1 MNTPIKGMQLCFRSF
16 WFPNNENSNNF
27 LSSVQLELLNSLYFL
42 RFLSSQVKCL
52 MTVSLFND
60 FCRNG
65 FTHIV
70 KIMIIS
76 EVIFEFKK
84 E

>member
-1 MNTPIKGMQLCFRSF
+1 MFQVVLVSEQWKLQQL
-16 WFPNNENSNNF
+16 
-27 LSSVQLELLNSLYFL
+27 LSSVQLELLKSLYFL
-42 RFLSSQVKCL
+42 RFLSSQAKCL
-52 MTVSLFND
+52 MIVSLFND
-60 FCRNG
+60 LCRNG